1 MPEQKPTK
9 KNLVVDSS
17 SEVSRLK
24 EVDGVKVG
32 DVDTP
37 GVGLGALRP
46 VLLDVH
52 PKEADVNSVLLL
64 KGEHCPS
71 AVREVVQH
79 VASVHIPGEKNNF
92 QLEIL
97 RIANLVFN
105 LVSIEK
111 IICVE
116 IMIWV

>member
-1 MPEQKPTK
+1 M
-9 KNLVVDSS
+9 VDSS
-17 SEVSRLK
+17 SEVSWFE

-64 KGEHCPS
+64 KGEHSARDTGNRSACHRCPHTWGKTTS
-71 AVREVVQH
+71 TPRLYFVETIQLQH
-79 VASVHIPGEKNNF
+79 NFKKNN
-92 QLEIL
+92 
-97 RIANLVFN
+97 
-105 LVSIEK
+105 K
-111 IICVE
+111 
-116 IMIWV
+116 M